1 MNLFK
6 ECTTND
12 IKLLEDVGVK
22 TEDRE
27 CTTEEL
33 RKVELQITDFIMSS
47 SKKDIS
53 SITKKY
59 NHIFDILR

>member
-1 MNLFK
+1 MNLFN

-22 TEDRE
+22 IEDRE